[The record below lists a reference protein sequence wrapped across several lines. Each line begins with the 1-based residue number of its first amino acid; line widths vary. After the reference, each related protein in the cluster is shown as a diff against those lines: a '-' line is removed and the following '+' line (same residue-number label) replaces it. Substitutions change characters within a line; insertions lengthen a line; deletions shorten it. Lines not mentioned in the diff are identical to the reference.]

1 MRDDTTT
8 AARSSANKTLAA
20 VSPLPPPEEVFVDWL
35 MSVPHGTDIEEAA
48 RRQIALIDRRMPL
61 HPDVQCLRAMLVAVA
76 GTTHWRKPV
85 RNL

>member
-8 AARSSANKTLAA
+8 EARLSANKTLATI
-20 VSPLPPPEEVFVDWL
+20 SPLPPPEEVFVDWL
-35 MSVPHGTDIEEAA
+35 MSVPHGADIEDAA
-48 RRQIALIDRRMPL
+48 RKQILLIDRRMPL